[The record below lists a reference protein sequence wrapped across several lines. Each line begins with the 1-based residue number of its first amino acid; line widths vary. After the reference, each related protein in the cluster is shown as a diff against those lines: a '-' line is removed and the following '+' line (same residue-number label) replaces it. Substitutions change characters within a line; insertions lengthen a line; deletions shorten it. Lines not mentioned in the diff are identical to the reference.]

1 MRKSY
6 VQKIYLN
13 KFIVSGILI
22 SFLFSLTV
30 LGQTKTNKA
39 RLLDFAKRKSIEY
52 QNNRK
57 AVEKILKKHG
67 YQFRI
72 ENEKGKILEVQKL
85 INGIP
90 QYYSTENI
98 DAAKTTRTDKLW
110 TSPFNET
117 GSGYNKLGEWD
128 GGGVLLSHQEFGG
141 RVTQEDSPPSGT
153 SEHSTHVAGTMIA
166 AGIDPNAKGMAYEGL
181 LKAWEWTDDE
191 AEMATAAANGL
202 EISNHSYGF
211 IRGWY
216 TAFGDK
222 GLGNYWYGDKNIS
235 TVEDYAF
242 GFYDTGTKD
251 IDQIAYDAPY
261 YLIVKSAGNDRG
273 EAPFGGL
280 ANYWWD
286 DTASDWVTIPAGT
299 TPGNDGGT
307 SGYDCIGTKGIAKN
321 ILTIGAVKDV
331 ANYTGPSDV
340 VMTSFS
346 SWGPADDGRI
356 KPDIVANG
364 DGLYSCSDAGND
376 QYTTMS
382 GTSMSS
388 PNTSGTLAL
397 LQDYYQKKHSFQ
409 PMRAAT
415 LKALVI
421 HTADEAGSSD
431 GPDYGFG
438 WGLLNAEKAAQ
449 VIDRDVTSNNSID
462 ELVLSNGTTYTRDVT
477 IDGSESLVVTIVWTD
492 VPGTP
497 VAASLDPNDP
507 MLVNDLDLK
516 ITKGS
521 TTYYPW
527 KLDSSNPSAA
537 ATNVGPNHVDNV
549 EKVEIAEPVA
559 GTYTVEVSHSGT
571 LVSDQAFSI
580 IVSGDTTSLG
590 VLADIKV
597 MLEGPFDSGTSTM
610 TTLLNSNND
619 IPLTSPYSEDVRT
632 VSSIPADVVDWIL
645 VQLRDAPAGST
656 VTSRSAFL
664 RNDGIIVGDN
674 GTSKINLGV
683 NPGDY
688 YIVVKHR
695 NHLAIMSADKVTLPN
710 AVIYDFTTGS
720 DKYYGTGGAKQLN

>member
-1 MRKSY
+1 M
-6 VQKIYLN
+6 VKIYKIN
-13 KFIVSGILI
+13 KFG
-22 SFLFSLTV
+22 
-30 LGQTKTNKA
+30 
-39 RLLDFAKRKSIEY
+39 
-52 QNNRK
+52 
-57 AVEKILKKHG
+57 
-67 YQFRI
+67 
-72 ENEKGKILEVQKL
+72 QKL
-85 INGIP
+85 IVFLTLVILNSSLNFAQTETNVDKLLEYAQQKKIEFMEKRDAARSLANIKGLTIRSEDENGRIIEIQSLKNGRP
-90 QYYSTENI
+90 QYYSTNNI
-98 DAAKTTRTDKLW
+98 DAAISTRTDKLW
-110 TSPFNET
+110 GTPFNET

-128 GGGVLLSHQEFGG
+128 GGGILLSHQEFGG
-141 RVTQEDSPPSGT
+141 RVTQEDTPSGT
-153 SEHSTHVAGTMIA
+153 STHSTHVAGTMIA
-166 AGIDPNAKGMAYEGL
+166 AGVDPNAKGMAYEGL
-181 LKAWEWTDDE
+181 LKAWDWNSDE

-216 TAFGDK
+216 LGLPGDK
-222 GLGNYWYGDKNIS
+222 GIGNYWYGDKSIS
-235 TVEDYAF
+235 TTEDIWF
-242 GFYDTGTKD
+242 GFYEQGTQD
-251 IDQIAYDAPY
+251 IDQIAYDAPF
-261 YLIVKSAGNDRG
+261 YLIIKSAGNDRG
-273 EAPFGGL
+273 EGPVGSL
-280 ANYWWD
+280 TNYWWD
-286 DTASDWVTIPAGT
+286 DAANDWVTIPTGSE
-299 TPGNDGGT
+299 PEDDGGT
-307 SGYDCIGTKGIAKN
+307 DGYDCIGIKGIAKN
-321 ILTIGAVKDV
+321 ILTIGAVEDV
-331 ANYTGPSDV
+331 ANYTTPSDV

-364 DGLYSCSDAGND
+364 ASLYSSSDAGNN

-397 LQDYYQKKHSFQ
+397 LQNYFQKNHSSQ
-409 PMRAAT
+409 AMRAAT

-421 HTADEAGSSD
+421 HTADEAGSHD
-431 GPDYGFG
+431 GPDYKYG
-438 WGLLNAEKAAQ
+438 WGLLNAERAAQ
-449 VIDRDVTSNNSID
+449 VIDKDVTTNNTID
-462 ELVLSNGTTYTRDVT
+462 ELVLSNGSSYTRSITVN
-477 IDGSESLVVTIVWTD
+477 GNEPLVVTVVWTD
-492 VPGTP
+492 IPGTP
-497 VAASLDPNDP
+497 VAASLDPPNP
-507 MLVNDLDLK
+507 MLVHDLDLK
-516 ITKGS
+516 ITKDG
-521 TTYYPW
+521 TIYYPW
-527 KLDSSNPSAA
+527 KLDRNNPGNA
-537 ATNVGPNHVDNV
+537 ATNNSANHIDNV
-549 EKVEIAEPVA
+549 EKVEITNPVA
-559 GTYTVEVSHSGT
+559 GTYLVEVNHSGS
-571 LVSDQAFSI
+571 LSADQAFSI
-580 IVSGDTTSLG
+580 IISGDTTPLG